1 MTHKARHGGV
11 STPILDAPD
20 VSTRL
25 RTGCVRVC
33 VIGIGRIGLPTALSF
48 AKSGLPVT
56 GLDVNEALVSR
67 IRSADFPLEDEP
79 GYREIFEAVHG
90 TDLFSVTTDPAEA
103 IPGSDVVLLSLPT
116 PMDDSGT
123 PYYTAL
129 ESVASDLSTLLAPG
143 SVVVVESTVEPGF
156 VESKM
161 APLIEGD
168 RSRLRVSENFGLG
181 ACPETANPSE
191 ILRNFESLP
200 RLVGALDARTA
211 DIISEVYGHV
221 FPVDMIR
228 MPDCRTANAVKLT
241 TNVFRDVNVAFVN
254 ELAIL
259 FERLGIDVNTVLDAA
274 KRKYN
279 FEPHYP
285 GAGVGGPCLPVNS
298 YQLLNTASGLEGGD
312 SLLGMVRAGRRAN
325 EAMPSHVVSLMFD
338 GLREAGITA
347 DSEPA
352 VALLGVSYKP
362 NVRDMQLA
370 PSREI
375 ARLLRSKGVAR
386 LGLYDPYYVGEKVL
400 GVETAASATDA
411 MRGADAAVLVTAH
424 KELLTLDARTVSESG
439 CRVFVDCMG
448 VMSPAEAA
456 SAGLVY
462 RGVGRGTR
470 NYEGGNSGRH
480 PS

>member
-1 MTHKARHGGV
+1 MMRKTRH
-11 STPILDAPD
+11 SDASPPILDAYD

-25 RTGCVRVC
+25 RTGQVRVC

-48 AKSGLPVT
+48 AKSGLAVT

-67 IRSADFPLEDEP
+67 IRSADFPLDDEP

-90 TDLFSVTTDPAEA
+90 TDSFSVTTDPAEA
-103 IPGSDVVLLSLPT
+103 IPDSDVVLLSLPT
-116 PMDDSGT
+116 PMDGSGT

-129 ESVASDLSTLLAPG
+129 ESVASDLNSLLTPG

-156 VESKM
+156 VESEM
-161 APLIEGD
+161 VTLIEGD

-181 ACPETANPSE
+181 ACPETANPGE

-200 RLVGALDARTA
+200 RLVGAMDARTS
-211 DIISEVYGHV
+211 DIISKVYRHV
-221 FPVDMIR
+221 FPVDLIR

-259 FERLGIDVNTVLDAA
+259 FERLGIDINIVLDAA
-274 KRKYN
+274 KQKYN

-285 GAGVGGPCLPVNS
+285 GAGVGGPCLPVNA
-298 YQLLNTASGLEGGD
+298 YQLLNTASRLAGGD

-338 GLREAGITA
+338 GLREAGIAA
-347 DSEPA
+347 DSTPA

-370 PSREI
+370 PSQEI
-375 ARLLRSKGVAR
+375 MRLLRSRGVTR
-386 LGLYDPYYVGEKVL
+386 LRLYDPYYVGEEIL
-400 GVETAASATDA
+400 GVGTAASASDA
-411 MRGADAAVLVTAH
+411 MRGTDAAVLVTAH
-424 KELLTLDARTVSESG
+424 EELLALDARTISESG

-448 VMSPAEAA
+448 VMSPEEAA

-462 RGVGRGTR
+462 RGVGRGIR
-470 NYEGGNSGRH
+470 SDKGGNAGTS